1 MMLLIKRIL
10 FSQTQQSVNLF
21 NREFFANMKSTAV
34 FINISRRSA
43 VLEDDFVYTLDN
55 NVIRGAVLDVNQRE
69 PLEKENK
76 LYDVSQDKLL
86 LTNHSGDLTSQYVE
100 ECYVVLLDNIKS
112 YITKDKQLVSIVDK
126 EQGY

>member
-43 VLEDDFVYTLDN
+43 VLEDDFAYTLDN

-69 PLEKENK
+69 PQALEKENK
-76 LYDVSQDKLL
+76 LYE
-86 LTNHSGDLTSQYVE
+86 G
-100 ECYVVLLDNIKS
+100 
-112 YITKDKQLVSIVDK
+112 
-126 EQGY
+126 